1 MQWDLSCRDW
11 EERLRA
17 GRSLLPD
24 LPLYD
29 GVASRAVAI
38 FDRLRLPD
46 VTGLPTL
53 GEAAGD
59 WFRDIVRALLGSLDP
74 DTGLRHIRELFALV
88 PKKNAKTTNGA
99 ALMLTAALM
108 NRRPRAEFLYVGPT
122 QSISDIGF
130 SQTVGMI
137 EADPD
142 LRKRV
147 RIQDHLR
154 RITIR
159 ETGAQLKIKTFDTK
173 VMTGVKP
180 VGVLVDEL
188 HELGTM
194 AQGKRVIGQIR
205 GGLLPNPEAFLAF
218 ITTQSDMPPR
228 GVFKAELDKARAI
241 RDGKRSGAMLP
252 VLYEFPK
259 DLIESKGWED
269 PKVWPMVNPNLDRSV
284 TIARLIED
292 RDDAKE
298 TGEEEFRRWA
308 SQHLNIEIGLALM
321 SDRWAG
327 ADFWEAAVDGGL
339 DGLASVVERSEVLVA
354 GIDGGGLDDLLGLA
368 VVGREKATRR
378 WLVWTHAWCHPR
390 VLEIRKAEA
399 SRLEDLSRAGDLT
412 IIVNLREDIDEL
424 ADILEGIDQT
434 GKLARVGLDPVGV
447 GAVVDAL
454 AERDIGGETDATGEE
469 RVVGVSQGYKLTG
482 AIKTAERKLADGTL
496 VHAGQPLMAWCV
508 GNAKVE
514 LKGNAVIVTKQASG
528 TAKIDPLM
536 ATFDAVTLMSMNPDA
551 PVDLGELIDQGIAV
565 L

>member
-1 MQWDLSCRDW
+1 
-11 EERLRA
+11 
-17 GRSLLPD
+17 
-24 LPLYD
+24 
-29 GVASRAVAI
+29 
-38 FDRLRLPD
+38 
-46 VTGLPTL
+46 
-53 GEAAGD
+53 
-59 WFRDIVRALLGSLDP
+59 
-74 DTGLRHIRELFALV
+74 
-88 PKKNAKTTNGA
+88 
-99 ALMLTAALM
+99 
-108 NRRPRAEFLYVGPT
+108 
-122 QSISDIGF
+122 
-130 SQTVGMI
+130 
-137 EADPD
+137 
-142 LRKRV
+142 
-147 RIQDHLR
+147 
-154 RITIR
+154 
-159 ETGAQLKIKTFDTK
+159 
-173 VMTGVKP
+173 
-180 VGVLVDEL
+180 
-188 HELGTM
+188 
-194 AQGKRVIGQIR
+194 
-205 GGLLPNPEAFLAF
+205 
-218 ITTQSDMPPR
+218 
-228 GVFKAELDKARAI
+228 
-241 RDGKRSGAMLP
+241 
-252 VLYEFPK
+252 
-259 DLIESKGWED
+259 
-269 PKVWPMVNPNLDRSV
+269 MVNPNLDRSV

-412 IIVNLREDIDEL
+412 IIVNLGEDIDEL